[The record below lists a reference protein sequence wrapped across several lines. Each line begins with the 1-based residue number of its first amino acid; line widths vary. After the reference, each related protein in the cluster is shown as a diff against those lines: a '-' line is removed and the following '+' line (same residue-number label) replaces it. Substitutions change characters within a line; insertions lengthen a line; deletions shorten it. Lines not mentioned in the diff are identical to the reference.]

1 MEFPKKPNKKNIE
14 KYWNN
19 KASEILLNKTIVEV
33 EYLPEDEADRSMW
46 GKRPVC
52 FKLNDGTWV
61 IPQSDDEGNDGGAL
75 YYNRTDLDD
84 DILPVL

>member
-1 MEFPKKPNKKNIE
+1 MSPMKAKEQTIE
-14 KYWNN
+14 ERWTEE
-19 KASEILLNKTIVEV
+19 ASRVLLNRKIVKV

-84 DILPVL
+84 DVLPVL

>member
-33 EYLPEDEADRSMW
+33 GYMPEDESVQPSW
-46 GKRPVC
+46 YSRPVS
-52 FKLNDGTWV
+52 FKLNDGTWIV
-61 IPQSDDEGNDGGAL
+61 PQSDDEGNDGGAL
-75 YYNRTDLDD
+75 YYNRTDLGNDV
-84 DILPVL
+84 LPVL